1 MVVAPPGTS
10 YSRRRFRYAG
20 IFLLLLLLVAT
31 PLLLAREYWLTRIG
45 MFLVR
50 TDPLCHA
57 DVAVVLGGDEN
68 GRRILQ
74 AASLA
79 RDGYAS
85 KVIVD
90 GPESNYD
97 FTDDQLAIPF
107 AVKRGF
113 PVDMF
118 IGLPMN
124 VRSTEAEAGE
134 VVKEIVRRGWSRF
147 ILVTSNFHTR
157 RAGKIFQRAISHTN
171 LTFCVAAAP
180 SRDFTPE
187 GWWKSREGRKVVF
200 YEWSKTISDWLN
212 S

>member
-1 MVVAPPGTS
+1 MA
-10 YSRRRFRYAG
+10 
-20 IFLLLLLLVAT
+20 L
-31 PLLLAREYWLTRIG
+31 PLLLARRFCLTRIG
-45 MFLVR
+45 AFLVR
-50 TDPLCHA
+50 TEPLCHA

-79 RDGYAS
+79 RDGY
-85 KVIVD
+85 VPRVLVD

-113 PVDMF
+113 PAAMF

-124 VRSTEAEAGE
+124 VRSTEAEARE
-134 VVKEIVRRGWSRF
+134 VVKEIIRRRWSRF
-147 ILVTSNFHTR
+147 MVVTSSFHTR
-157 RAGKIFQRAISHTN
+157 RAGIIFQRATAGTN

-180 SRDFTPE
+180 SRDFAPE
-187 GWWKSREGRKVVF
+187 SWWTTREGRKVVF
-200 YEWSKTISDWLN
+200 YEWSKTISDWL
-212 S
+212 SF